1 MNKIDPKDI
10 PDRIALSKVLNEM
23 QDNILMVSKLV
34 VKLDEEIEKIK
45 VCTCDNKKTKKKNK
59 VKDKKDDK

>member
-45 VCTCDNKKTKKKNK
+45 VCTCDTKKPKKKTK